1 MSIYQLKL
9 LIFIVFLLIMI
20 KSLCLPFWCLTLFK
34 VRFKAK
40 NWIGIQA
47 ITLNNVEFNTRKRI
61 KAEKNGD
68 KDVVYCENIENLK
81 NRIDVRLAS
90 DKNVYFK
97 IGMKTKLF
105 DNDLDMTHK
114 SKVKLRLKKPAYVGM
129 SILELSKVL
138 ICEFHYGY
146 INNKCGNN
154 SRLLF
159 TDTDSLMVEIKTNWK
174 CLWRIW

>member
-1 MSIYQLKL
+1 MPIYQLKL
-9 LIFIVFLLIMI
+9 LMFIIFLLIMI
-20 KSLCLPFWCLTLFK
+20 KSLCLPFLCLTLFK

-40 NWIGIQA
+40 KWIGIQA

-61 KAEKNGD
+61 EAEKNGD
-68 KDVVYCENIENLK
+68 KDVAHCENIENLK

-97 IGMKTKLF
+97 MGIKTKLF
-105 DNDLDMTHK
+105 DNDLDMIHK
-114 SKVKLRLKKPAYVGM
+114 SKVKLRLKKTAYVGM

-138 ICEFHYGY
+138 IYEFHYGY
-146 INNKCGNN
+146 INNKCGSN

-159 TDTDSLMVEIKTNWK
+159 TDTDSLAN
-174 CLWRIW
+174 